1 MKKKV
6 IALLLSILLA
16 AGSIGTPSVLAAE
29 TTAEKAADVQEE
41 GMEEQ
46 DGTSDEAEIS
56 DDDLAVEDNS
66 EDETTQVQQEESADS
81 EEVQIVPVQ
90 TEDASADV
98 DETVDAVKTDDA
110 SLKSGEAAVIDE
122 EIETVVE
129 NEALNAG
136 SIVDSGTCE
145 DNLTWTLDSEGSLTI
160 SGEGI
165 MRGYPWKASHSSD
178 IKSVIIENGIT
189 TISDSAFE
197 ECSELEN
204 VTIPS
209 SVTYIGAYAFYKC
222 SNLISINLP
231 IGLETIRPAAF
242 ARCSSLTSIEIPS
255 SVTQLF
261 YWTFTGCSSLKSIEI
276 PYGITSIGE
285 EMFSGCKSLETVT
298 LPSTIQYIVDSGFES
313 CDSLKDVY
321 FNGFKEEWDA
331 IQISSY
337 QNDALLNATIHF
349 LCNHSWNTE
358 YTVDKEATCTEEGSE
373 SIHCSLCDE
382 IDETTV
388 RSIPKKDHN
397 YGEWEIV
404 KEAKCTEAGSRKKV
418 CADCGDEVT
427 EEIPA
432 KGHTWNEEYTV
443 DKEPTCAEEGTESI
457 HCSVCEAVKEGS
469 ARTIEKLAHTYGEW
483 EIVKEAKCTEAGS
496 RKKVC
501 ADCGDEVTEEIP
513 AKGHTW
519 NTEFTIDKEPTDKEE
534 GSKSIHCSVCN
545 AVKEGS
551 EVIIPMLAKDL
562 SGLTITGIA
571 NKTYIGKAV
580 TQALVIKDG
589 SKTLVLDTDYTVS
602 YKNNTNTGTA
612 TVDIKGKGSYTGTV
626 TKTFMILPGKT
637 TRGDMF
643 NLANNVKVTWTAV
656 PGAKYYKVYRSGVK
670 DPVIVTTG
678 LVGWDKE
685 PGLVNGQKYTY
696 KIVASL
702 TGKGDSSGDSTLSYS
717 KVMYRL
723 KTVVIRSVNNTA
735 PGKVTVRYDKTTSG
749 DSYVLQYCERQDM
762 VGAKTKV
769 VLGANNT
776 SYVIGGLKKGKT
788 YYISIRVRKKVNGID
803 YYTTFGV
810 PKKVTV
816 TK

>member
-432 KGHTWNEEYTV
+432 KGHTWN
-443 DKEPTCAEEGTESI
+443 
-457 HCSVCEAVKEGS
+457 
-469 ARTIEKLAHTYGEW
+469 
-483 EIVKEAKCTEAGS
+483 
-496 RKKVC
+496 
-501 ADCGDEVTEEIP
+501 
-513 AKGHTW
+513 
-519 NTEFTIDKEPTDKEE
+519 TEFTIDKEPTDKEE